1 MSPHFYNPPSSRCA
15 HYLTSLFWKGR
26 FWTSIQ
32 MTTAMRN
39 CILTDY
45 FNTLGWQES
54 RNCIKELILVLYS
67 FTKLALK
74 DCVTNFFNV

>member
-1 MSPHFYNPPSSRCA
+1 
-15 HYLTSLFWKGR
+15 
-26 FWTSIQ
+26 
-32 MTTAMRN
+32 MTTVMRN